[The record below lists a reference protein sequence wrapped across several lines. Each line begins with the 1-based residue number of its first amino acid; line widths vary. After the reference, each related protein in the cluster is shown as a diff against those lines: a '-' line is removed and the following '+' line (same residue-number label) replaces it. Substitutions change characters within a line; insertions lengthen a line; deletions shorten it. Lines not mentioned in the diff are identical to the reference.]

1 MDSWILVMLG
11 MALAGGLLV
20 LNGFSN
26 YKEAN
31 ENILDVYRGM
41 LDNAKPAPKAGKAPD
56 NASDI

>member
-1 MDSWILVMLG
+1 MLG